1 VICGSDVLAVGAML
15 QARKLGLRVPDDISI
30 TGFDDISLARVT
42 TPSLTTVRV
51 PQHSMGRKAA
61 EVLLALLNQE
71 PGEILRHEL
80 VTSIIDRGTLARI

>member
-1 VICGSDVLAVGAML
+1 
-15 QARKLGLRVPDDISI
+15 
-30 TGFDDISLARVT
+30 
-42 TPSLTTVRV
+42 
-51 PQHSMGRKAA
+51 MGRKAA

>member
-1 VICGSDVLAVGAML
+1 MPSKNSRGVAFIKRI
-15 QARKLGLRVPDDISI
+15 QDISI

-51 PQHSMGRKAA
+51 PQHAMGRKAA

-71 PGEILRHEL
+71 PAQTLQHEL
-80 VTSIIDRGTLARI
+80 MTTIVDRGTLARV

>member
-1 VICGSDVLAVGAML
+1 
-15 QARKLGLRVPDDISI
+15 
-30 TGFDDISLARVT
+30 
-42 TPSLTTVRV
+42 V

-71 PGEILRHEL
+71 PEQILRHEL